1 MTEAKSAKGTRCIA
15 LVGPQSSG
23 KTTLLESMMLAAGAM
38 SKKGRI
44 SNGTTVGDASPEA
57 RARQMSTQLTPARFS
72 YLGDEWVALDC
83 PGAVDLSQE
92 ARQGMMTADTVIVVT
107 DPDADRMLA
116 LGPIFRFLDDHK
128 IPHILFINKM
138 DTTSGPVRDLLTSA
152 QRQSARPL
160 VLRHIPLVRGAKI
173 TGYVDLVAER
183 AYHYEL
189 DKPSERIPIDKF
201 SDESVPDSRR
211 ELIEKLSDFD
221 DALLE
226 KLLEDI
232 VPDKNEVY
240 RQLTKDL
247 QEDLIVPVLI
257 GAAEHEHGV
266 RRLMKLLRHEVPSAA
281 KTAERLGIP
290 DVPLAAQI
298 YKVDYA
304 PHIGKLSLIRVWRGA
319 LKDGDTLAGVRIS
332 NMQDGAEPKLGKA
345 KVHNVSAGNVVAVT
359 KLEAGHAGSIL
370 TADGVVEPQTW
381 PTGPT
386 ALYTVAV
393 MAKDRKD
400 DVKLGESL
408 RKICEEDPSL
418 SLQHVAET
426 AEMLLRGQGDIQ
438 LQIAL
443 DRVKRKF
450 DLVIDTRT
458 PQVPYRETIRKA
470 VIQHARHKRQSG
482 GHGQFADIKVEIN
495 PLPRGQGFTFTDAIV
510 GGVVPRNFIP
520 GVEAGLRDNIAQ
532 GPLGFPVVDLN
543 VKLFDGQYH
552 SVDSSDQ
559 AFRTAARQALTE
571 GLPQCEP
578 VLLEPICEVNIY
590 VPTEFTSKV
599 QRAVTQHRAQILGF
613 NAREGWDGWEVI
625 QVNMPESEMQTL
637 ITEIRSISQGIGT
650 FDHKFS
656 HYQELIGRDA
666 EKVTQQRKQALAH

>member
-1 MTEAKSAKGTRCIA
+1 MTEAKSAKGTKCIA

-232 VPDKNEVY
+232 V
-240 RQLTKDL
+240 RTKT
-247 QEDLIVPVLI
+247 
-257 GAAEHEHGV
+257 
-266 RRLMKLLRHEVPSAA
+266 RF
-281 KTAERLGIP
+281 T
-290 DVPLAAQI
+290 
-298 YKVDYA
+298 
-304 PHIGKLSLIRVWRGA
+304 
-319 LKDGDTLAGVRIS
+319 
-332 NMQDGAEPKLGKA
+332 
-345 KVHNVSAGNVVAVT
+345 
-359 KLEAGHAGSIL
+359 GS
-370 TADGVVEPQTW
+370 
-381 PTGPT
+381 
-386 ALYTVAV
+386 
-393 MAKDRKD
+393 
-400 DVKLGESL
+400 
-408 RKICEEDPSL
+408 
-418 SLQHVAET
+418 
-426 AEMLLRGQGDIQ
+426 
-438 LQIAL
+438 
-443 DRVKRKF
+443 
-450 DLVIDTRT
+450 
-458 PQVPYRETIRKA
+458 
-470 VIQHARHKRQSG
+470 
-482 GHGQFADIKVEIN
+482 
-495 PLPRGQGFTFTDAIV
+495 
-510 GGVVPRNFIP
+510 
-520 GVEAGLRDNIAQ
+520 
-532 GPLGFPVVDLN
+532 
-543 VKLFDGQYH
+543 
-552 SVDSSDQ
+552 
-559 AFRTAARQALTE
+559 
-571 GLPQCEP
+571 
-578 VLLEPICEVNIY
+578 
-590 VPTEFTSKV
+590 
-599 QRAVTQHRAQILGF
+599 
-613 NAREGWDGWEVI
+613 
-625 QVNMPESEMQTL
+625 
-637 ITEIRSISQGIGT
+637 
-650 FDHKFS
+650 
-656 HYQELIGRDA
+656 
-666 EKVTQQRKQALAH
+666 